1 MSDVTICESTSILP
15 YRLTMKPWRQEKGM
29 SLIRT
34 QVVQVYIYSHAYLM
48 MCHINYRKTGI
59 RWVKSCTQHCTFQ
72 QYYRTKNKTLTRT
85 SFSRNTFFL
94 ARLTQ
99 HWLLNVTN
107 TWDSWVGS
115 VYQYLVTGGGWMST
129 FHSLHPDKGDICT
142 YIISIYTS
150 HTCTSEF
157 LFILER

>member
-1 MSDVTICESTSILP
+1 
-15 YRLTMKPWRQEKGM
+15 
-29 SLIRT
+29 
-34 QVVQVYIYSHAYLM
+34 M
-48 MCHINYRKTGI
+48 MCHINTVTEKLAYDGSNHAHSTAPFN
-59 RWVKSCTQHCTFQ
+59 ST
-72 QYYRTKNKTLTRT
+72 RTKNKTLTRT

-107 TWDSWVGS
+107 TWDSWVGG

-157 LFILER
+157 LFILERIYPVIGNILS